1 MFPFRLLNSKYD
13 CSKYIA
19 FKSYCDQRNEPPK
32 PKVTDMPSMS
42 EPVPGLPTPIFS
54 TFKEQDQ
61 TTEVTVLKNGL
72 TVASESRF
80 GEFCTVGGKP

>member
-1 MFPFRLLNSKYD
+1 
-13 CSKYIA
+13 
-19 FKSYCDQRNEPPK
+19 
-32 PKVTDMPSMS
+32 MPSMS